1 MPQDAFQQFVETE
14 KWRKDNNLE
23 ALYERIDIHDYQE
36 ARSVVGHPPLLYMS
50 PLTVAVPTMDW
61 PKR

>member
-1 MPQDAFQQFVETE
+1 MPEDALQQFADTE

-36 ARSVVGHPPLLYMS
+36 ARSVVGRPVLAF
-50 PLTVAVPTMDW
+50 AV
-61 PKR
+61 R